1 LPVRKSLLS
10 TPHSFGILILLT
22 FTCLLLSSSALAESP
37 KPVFLYSRYFNAK
50 GETRYLPDGTYK
62 DVLDKLR
69 DHFEVRVHDLPLNE
83 ATLKDVAVVLISNPS
98 DKAAGNN
105 PPPPHCSAEDVR
117 QLTRFVN
124 NGGGLIAMGN
134 QENHNLEIKDFNQLL
149 DAFGMKFENRYTD
162 VKKLAIPKDVPI
174 IGGLR
179 WAYYTGNQVVVDPH
193 NGAMARGLVMN
204 DLNQKPERGNRDEV
218 GILLAVAEPGKGHVV
233 VATDAGWISND
244 ALSGKGIGASRSKNT
259 TTGKY
264 FSVFRA
270 GRRAAGNRAIVLRFV
285 RLSVVFNTAFFL
297 PHHLKSRA
305 EEGPAFQISR
315 WDHRIID
322 WCIPRNTSHRSGW

>member
-1 LPVRKSLLS
+1 MRNSLVF
-10 TPHSFGILILLT
+10 TPHQFGILILLT
-22 FTCLLLSSSALAESP
+22 FTCFLLPSAALAESP

-50 GETRYLPDGTYK
+50 GETRYLSDGTYK

-83 ATLKDVAVVLISNPS
+83 ANLKDVAVVLISNPS

-105 PPPPHCSAEDVR
+105 PAPPHCSAEDVR

-162 VKKLAIPKDVPI
+162 VKKLTIPKDVPI

-179 WAYYTGNQVVVDPH
+179 WAYYTGNQVVVDPQ

-204 DLNQKPERGNRDEV
+204 DLNQKPERGNRDEA

-244 ALSGKGIGASRSKNT
+244 ALSGKGIGGVAIKEHDNWEI
-259 TTGKY
+259 
-264 FSVFRA
+264 FFRLT
-270 GRRAAGNRAIVLRFV
+270 RWAAGIR
-285 RLSVVFNTAFFL
+285 
-297 PHHLKSRA
+297 
-305 EEGPAFQISR
+305 
-315 WDHRIID
+315 
-322 WCIPRNTSHRSGW
+322 